1 LYFFFYSNIDN
12 IYNRMEEIEAKKQLL
27 REQLKVMKER
37 NEFNRNLNQIRLKN
51 LRKAQEAL
59 GALKKIKLEQLA
71 NLQQS

>member
-1 LYFFFYSNIDN
+1 
-12 IYNRMEEIEAKKQLL
+12 MEEIEAKKQLL

-37 NEFNRNLNQIRLKN
+37 NEFNRNLNQIRLTN